1 MHSIFGFFGSKIHV
15 FFIFKP
21 EFYRISW
28 SFFGAKIQICTF
40 FNLSDFFRIEGPK
53 AMTLF
58 KSVKNQGYIKIKTRK
73 EQLNLTVLPSF

>member
-1 MHSIFGFFGSKIHV
+1 MYFLFLSPNFTEFRGHFLAPK
-15 FFIFKP
+15 FK
-21 EFYRISW
+21 YVL
-28 SFFGAKIQICTF
+28 F